1 MMFKTT
7 SRRLTS
13 NSLPEASSNSRRE
26 ANKRRPVE
34 ERHPL
39 IMILMI
45 KDILRIFLMIIDL
58 LRIF

>member
-26 ANKRRPVE
+26 ANKRHFVE
-34 ERHPL
+34 EGHPL
-39 IMILMI
+39 IMILIMMV
-45 KDILRIFLMIIDL
+45 KDLSRIF
-58 LRIF
+58 